1 MDIIIGFIL
10 SFSLLLIGV
19 LKGIFI
25 GYPLMLSFLIFALIY
40 LRKNF
45 NLKELTQISWNGG
58 KRSFV
63 VLRIFVL
70 IGLITATWLIS
81 GTIPGIVY
89 YSLKVMNPK
98 YFIVFA
104 FLTSS
109 LVSYMLGTSTG
120 TASTIG
126 IVLIIMAKGGGIN
139 LNLAGGAIL
148 SGCYVGDRMSPMS
161 SSAHLVSNL
170 TGAKLYPMLKNFRK
184 TTYIPLLIVSL
195 IYLLFSFS
203 NPLDMAGSNILS
215 EINQNFHISFIILV
229 PALIMLILSAIQVS
243 VRKAM
248 MFSIL
253 SGILIALFVQNE
265 SLMHIIKVLLL
276 GYKLGPDHPLST
288 ILKGGGLFSML
299 KPSIVIF
306 VSCAMAGVLEGLNI
320 FDGISKLFYNVKDR
334 KTLFLGAGIVS
345 FFTGAFGGNQS
356 IAIVMTNGIMNK
368 VYTHLKVDNLSL
380 ATDISNTA
388 VLFSPMIPWNIANLL
403 ISTII
408 GVNPLKIVPFAFYL
422 YIPFI
427 VNYINYIR
435 TNKNLSPQK

>member
-1 MDIIIGFIL
+1 MEIIIGFIMA
-10 SFSLLLIGV
+10 FSLLLIGV

-25 GYPLMLSFLIFALIY
+25 GYPLILSFLIFSIIY
-40 LRKNF
+40 LRKGY
-45 NLKELTQISWNGG
+45 NLKSLIKISWHGG

-63 VLRIFVL
+63 VLKIFVL
-70 IGLITATWLIS
+70 IGLITATWMIS
-81 GTIPGIVY
+81 GTIPSIVY
-89 YSLKVMNPK
+89 YSLKIMNPK
-98 YFIVFA
+98 YFIVFT

-109 LVSYMLGTSTG
+109 LVSYMLGTSIG

-126 IVLIIMAKGGGIN
+126 VVLIIMAKGGGID

-161 SSAHLVSNL
+161 SCANLVSNL
-170 TGAKLYPMLKNFRK
+170 TEVKLYPMLKNFRK
-184 TTYIPLLIVSL
+184 TTYLPLLIVSL

-203 NPLDMAGSNILS
+203 NPLDMGESNMLN
-215 EINQNFHISFIILV
+215 EISQSFHISFLV
-229 PALIMLILSAIQVS
+229 LIPALIMLILSALQVK

-248 MFSIL
+248 MVSIL
-253 SGILIALFVQNE
+253 SGIFIAIFIQNE
-265 SLMHIIKVLLL
+265 SMVTLIKVLLL
-276 GYKLGPDHPLST
+276 GYKLEANHPLVA

-299 KPSIVIF
+299 KPSLVIF
-306 VSCAMAGVLEGLNI
+306 VSCAMAGVLEGLHI

-334 KTLFLGAGIVS
+334 KTLFLSTGIVS

-356 IAIVMTNGIMNK
+356 IALVMTNGIMNK
-368 VYTHLKVDNLSL
+368 VYEHLKVDKLSL
-380 ATDISNTA
+380 ATDMSNTA

-408 GVNPLKIVPFAFYL
+408 GVSPVKIVPYAFYL

-427 VNYINYIR
+427 INYINYMRKGKI
-435 TNKNLSPQK
+435 

>member
-1 MDIIIGFIL
+1 MEIVIGFIL
-10 SFSLLLIGV
+10 SFLLLLTGV

-25 GYPLMLSFLIFALIY
+25 GYPLMLSFLVFSLIY
-40 LRKNF
+40 LRQGYKIRD
-45 NLKELTQISWNGG
+45 LIKVSWNGG

-70 IGLITATWLIS
+70 IGLITASWLIS

-98 YFIVFA
+98 YYIVFA

-161 SSAHLVSNL
+161 SCANLVSNL
-170 TGAKLYPMLKNFRK
+170 TGVDIYPMLKNFRK
-184 TTYIPLLIVSL
+184 TTYLPLIIVTT

-203 NPLDMAGSNILS
+203 NPLDMTGSNILN
-215 EINQNFHISFIILV
+215 EIKDNFYIKFIILI
-229 PALIMLILSAIQVS
+229 PALIMLVLSTLQVN
-243 VRKAM
+243 VKKAM
-248 MFSIL
+248 IFSIL
-253 SGILIALFVQNE
+253 SGIVIAIFIQGQTLLE
-265 SLMHIIKVLLL
+265 IIRVLLL
-276 GYKLGPDHPLST
+276 GYKLEPGNPLVS
-288 ILKGGGLFSML
+288 ILKGGGLFAML

-306 VSCAMAGVLEGLNI
+306 VSCSMAGVLEGLSI
-320 FDGISKLFYNVKDR
+320 FDKISKPFYNIKDR
-334 KTLFLGAGIVS
+334 KTLFLSTGIVS

-356 IAIVMTNGIMNK
+356 IALVMTKGIMNK
-368 VYTHLKVDNLSL
+368 VYNHLNVDNLSL
-380 ATDISNTA
+380 ATDMSNTA

-408 GVNPLKIVPFAFYL
+408 GVSPVKIVPFAFYL

-427 VNYINYIR
+427 VNYINYLR
-435 TNKNLSPQK
+435 TSNS